1 MADDRFLETCLF
13 FTANRLGRII
23 TKIAEEE
30 FAETGLTP
38 MYGYLIRLAIGN
50 PGISQKELA
59 EKLSVA
65 SSTLTRFV
73 DKLEAK
79 KLVQRRVLGK
89 TVQVYPTDKAIAMK
103 EALLRASHNLHERLD
118 AILGKETAAT
128 ITEAVLKTS
137 KRLEQQ

>member
-1 MADDRFLETCLF
+1 MADDRFLEHCLF

-38 MYGYLIRLAIGN
+38 MYGYLIRLAIGK

-59 EKLSVA
+59 EKLSIA

-79 KLVQRRVLGK
+79 KLVKRRVSGK
-89 TVQVYPTDKAIAMK
+89 TVQVFPTEKAIAME
-103 EALLRASHNLHERLD
+103 EALLRASHNLHARLD
-118 AILGKETAAT
+118 AILGKETTAA

-137 KRLEQQ
+137 KRLEQN